1 MAHLFGKRK
10 FLPINIVRGESMK
23 TYVPMQR
30 VALARRAARLVPT
43 MPALEPADIISF
55 GSGHGCLGV
64 FPDLTEAATSALNK
78 YRSETLQYGP
88 TLGLLEMREWIARH
102 VMENGA
108 RDITPDNVLVVNGA
122 KNGLGLIGRLLL
134 DEGDSVVVT
143 APTYFTCIPIFK
155 TFGVNFYEV
164 SQDAEGIVVSEL
176 EETLARI
183 KNEGKPLPKLIY
195 NVPDYHNPSGVTMSL
210 TRREDLVRVADR
222 YGIYVVEDSPYRK
235 VRFEGEQY
243 PIVKAFDNAGS
254 VLVLGTV
261 SKLVAPGM
269 RVGWIVAS
277 TDLIA
282 RLAQLKSDLGTSPL
296 TQRIILEFVTT
307 GDQLARHTKNVQDTY
322 RQHRDTM
329 VAALRRE
336 LPEVRFTVPQGGY
349 YLWLTLPRDINADK
363 LAARAFQEKVGII
376 PGSKFYA
383 GNGPKGL
390 GAPTNNIRLS
400 YSHAEPEEIEE
411 GIKRLTRAVRLM

>member
-1 MAHLFGKRK
+1 
-10 FLPINIVRGESMK
+10 MK
-23 TYVPMQR
+23 IGVSMQR
-30 VALARRAARLVPT
+30 VALAQRAARLVPT

-55 GSGHGCLGV
+55 GSGHGCPEV
-64 FPDLTEAATSALNK
+64 FPDLTEVAKLALNK

-88 TLGLLEMREWIARH
+88 TLGLLEMREWIARYL
-102 VMENGA
+102 MENGA
-108 RDITPDNVLVVNGA
+108 KNLTADNVLVVNGA
-122 KNGLGLIGRLLL
+122 KDGLGLIARLLL
-134 DEGDSVVVT
+134 DEGDSIVVT
-143 APTYFTCIPIFK
+143 APTYFTAILILK
-155 TFGVNFYEV
+155 TYGVNFYEV

-210 TRREDLVRVADR
+210 KRREDLVRVAEK
-222 YGIYVVEDSPYRK
+222 YGVYVVEDSPYRK

-243 PIVKAFDNAGS
+243 PIVKAFDQTES

-269 RVGWIVAS
+269 RIGWIVAS
-277 TDLIA
+277 KDLIA
-282 RLAQLKSDLGTSPL
+282 RLAQLKSDLGTCPL
-296 TQRIILEFVTT
+296 TQRIILEFVTNR
-307 GDQLARHTKNVQDTY
+307 DQYAKHAKKVQDTY
-322 RQHRDTM
+322 RKHRDTM

-336 LPEVRFTVPQGGY
+336 LPEVQFTVPQGGY
-349 YLWLTLPRDINADK
+349 YIWLTLPQNSNADE
-363 LAARAFQEKVGII
+363 LTTRAFQEKVGIL

-390 GAPTNNIRLS
+390 GVPTNNIRLC
-400 YSHAEPEEIEE
+400 YSHAGPEEIEE
-411 GIKRLTRAVRLM
+411 GIKRLARAMHSM

>member
-1 MAHLFGKRK
+1 
-10 FLPINIVRGESMK
+10 MK
-23 TYVPMQR
+23 TEAPKKRVPLS
-30 VALARRAARLVPT
+30 VRAARLVPNL
-43 MPALEPADIISF
+43 PVIEPEDIISF
-55 GSGHGCLGV
+55 GSGHGCPGV
-64 FPDLTEAATSALNK
+64 FPDLTEAARTALNA
-78 YRSETLQYGP
+78 YRPEALQYGP
-88 TLGLLEMREWIARH
+88 TLGLLEMRQWIARH

-108 RDITPDNVLVVNGA
+108 EDITPDNVLVVNGA

-134 DEGDSVVVT
+134 DEGDAVVVT

-155 TFGVNFYEV
+155 TFGARFYEV
-164 SQDAEGIVVSEL
+164 SQDEEGLVVAEL
-176 EETLARI
+176 EETLDRI
-183 KNEGKPLPKLIY
+183 ADAGMPLPKLIY

-210 TRREDLVRVADR
+210 KRREGLVRTAERFGV
-222 YGIYVVEDSPYRK
+222 YVVEDSPYRK
-235 VRFEGEQY
+235 VRFEGEQL
-243 PIVKAFDNAGS
+243 PIVKAFDRTGS

-269 RVGWIVAS
+269 RVGWVVAS
-277 TDLIA
+277 VDLIA

-307 GDQLARHTKNVQDTY
+307 GDQYARHQKNVQDTY
-322 RQHRDTM
+322 RRHRDAM

-349 YLWLTLPRDINADK
+349 YLWLTLPPAVDADR

-383 GNGPKGL
+383 GAGPKGL
-390 GAPTNNIRLS
+390 GAPTNNVRLS

-411 GIKRLTRAVRLM
+411 GVRRLARAYRSL